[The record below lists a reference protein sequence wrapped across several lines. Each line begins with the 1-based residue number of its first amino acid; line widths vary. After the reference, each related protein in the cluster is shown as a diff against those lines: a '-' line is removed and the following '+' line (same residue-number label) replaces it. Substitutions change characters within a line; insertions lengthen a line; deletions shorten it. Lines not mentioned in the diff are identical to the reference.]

1 MSTPKN
7 KPQGKVFD
15 KATGEAVEVKAGR
28 SPFTVEE
35 RVPPFLPINWMD
47 WLGDEH
53 VREMNET
60 MWGVYFAIL
69 LELWQ
74 YDRIE
79 FDHKV
84 LAARLRCRDPRNV
97 RAFLEK
103 WWHLFRCVQCGG
115 VMQYPRNPHADPTQG
130 SRNPHAE
137 VTQTS
142 CRYCADL
149 TPCSCKGHAGYAL
162 NLKLSFYKNDVK
174 NGLPLGTTKPNQI
187 ERNRKEPNP
196 TNLSAADAAGKSV
209 GGFSLTDETVQ
220 DHDVENLE
228 ESEQGLDAVDSEQG
242 SRSMNGDQY
251 SALDSDSASTTAQT
265 PSVVLTDLR
274 QWNEDRFGFS
284 AARLRN
290 CLIYVLD
297 HCDWWSSEITEASM
311 KNQKFIAKLNE
322 VTPPGWEPNAQQSV
336 KKKKLYLRGDS
347 ACSKCGGGGKVE
359 DYDAN
364 IIGARPSL
372 PCPDCQRSWQLPLGG
387 GKWMAVSEE
396 DINQY
401 EKFV

>member
-1 MSTPKN
+1 MSNPKN
-7 KPQGKVFD
+7 KPHGKVFD
-15 KATGEAVEVKAGR
+15 KTTGEAVEVKAGR

-53 VREMNET
+53 IREMNET

-69 LELWQ
+69 MELWQ

-196 TNLSAADAAGKSV
+196 TNLSAADAARESV
-209 GGFSLTDETVQ
+209 GGSSLTDETVQ
-220 DHDVENLE
+220 DQDVENVE

-242 SRSMNGDQY
+242 SRSMNEEQG

-274 QWNEDRFGFS
+274 QWNEDRFDIP

-297 HCDWWSSEITEASM
+297 HCPWWTSKITLASM
-311 KNQKFIAKLNE
+311 EREAFVRKLNE
-322 VTPPGWEPNAQQSV
+322 VTPLEWETDAPQPV
-336 KKKKLYLRGDS
+336 KKKKLYLRGDT
-347 ACSKCGGGGKVE
+347 ACRKCGGSGKVE

-364 IIGARPSL
+364 IIGARPSQ

>member
-1 MSTPKN
+1 MSNPKS
-7 KPQGKVFD
+7 KTHGKVFD
-15 KATGEAVEVKAGR
+15 KTTGEAVEVKPGR
-28 SPFTVEE
+28 SSFTVED

-97 RAFLEK
+97 RTFLEK
-103 WWHLFRCVQCGG
+103 WWHLFRCIHCGG
-115 VMQYPRNPHADPTQG
+115 VMQYPRNPHADHTQG
-130 SRNPHAE
+130 SCNPHAK
-137 VTQTS
+137 VTQPS
-142 CRYCADL
+142 CKYCADL

-162 NLKLSFYKNDVK
+162 NPKLSFYKKDVK

-187 ERNRKEPNP
+187 ERNRKEANP
-196 TNLSAADAAGKSV
+196 TNLSAADAAGESV
-209 GGFSLTDETVQ
+209 GGSSLTGGAGKDQE
-220 DHDVENLE
+220 VEHLE
-228 ESEQGLDAVDSEQG
+228 ESLRDFDAVDSEQG
-242 SRSMNGDQY
+242 SRSMDGAILPTPDLNP
-251 SALDSDSASTTAQT
+251 APAST
-265 PSVVLTDLR
+265 PSIELTDLR

-284 AARLRN
+284 ATRLRN

-297 HCDWWSSEITEASM
+297 HCDWWTSEITLASM
-311 KNQKFIAKLNE
+311 ERESLVRKLNE
-322 VTPPGWEPNAQQSV
+322 VTPLDWKPDAPQPGN
-336 KKKKLYLRGDS
+336 KKKIYLRGDP
-347 ACSKCGGGGKVE
+347 ACRTCGGSGRVE
-359 DYDAN
+359 DYDVN

-372 PCPDCQRSWQLPLGG
+372 PCPDCQCSWQLPLGG
-387 GKWMAVSEE
+387 GEWQVVPEE
-396 DINQY
+396 DISKY

>member
-1 MSTPKN
+1 
-7 KPQGKVFD
+7 
-15 KATGEAVEVKAGR
+15 
-28 SPFTVEE
+28 
-35 RVPPFLPINWMD
+35 
-47 WLGDEH
+47 
-53 VREMNET
+53 
-60 MWGVYFAIL
+60 
-69 LELWQ
+69 
-74 YDRIE
+74 
-79 FDHKV
+79 
-84 LAARLRCRDPRNV
+84 
-97 RAFLEK
+97 
-103 WWHLFRCVQCGG
+103 
-115 VMQYPRNPHADPTQG
+115 
-130 SRNPHAE
+130 
-137 VTQTS
+137 
-142 CRYCADL
+142 
-149 TPCSCKGHAGYAL
+149 
-162 NLKLSFYKNDVK
+162 
-174 NGLPLGTTKPNQI
+174 
-187 ERNRKEPNP
+187 
-196 TNLSAADAAGKSV
+196 
-209 GGFSLTDETVQ
+209 
-220 DHDVENLE
+220 
-228 ESEQGLDAVDSEQG
+228 
-242 SRSMNGDQY
+242 MNGDQY

-387 GKWMAVSEE
+387 GKWQVVPDE
-396 DINQY
+396 DISNY
-401 EKFV
+401 EKFL

>member
-1 MSTPKN
+1 MSTPKS

-97 RAFLEK
+97 RTFLEK
-103 WWHLFRCVQCGG
+103 WWHLFRCVDCGG
-115 VMQYPRNPHADPTQG
+115 VMHYPRNPQVDPTQG

-142 CRYCADL
+142 CRYCADFS
-149 TPCSCKGHAGYAL
+149 PCTCKGHAGYVF
-162 NLKLSFYKNDVK
+162 NPKLKNYKNDVK

-187 ERNRKEPNP
+187 ERNRKEANP
-196 TNLSAADAAGKSV
+196 TNLSAADAARESV
-209 GGFSLTDETVQ
+209 GGSSLTDETVQ
-220 DHDVENLE
+220 DQDVENLE

-242 SRSMNGDQY
+242 SRSMNGDQD

-297 HCDWWSSEITEASM
+297 HCDWWTSEITEASM

-322 VTPPGWEPNAQQSV
+322 VTPPGWEPNAPQPV
-336 KKKKLYLRGDS
+336 KKKKLYLRGDP
-347 ACSKCGGGGKVE
+347 ACRKCGGRGKVE

-401 EKFV
+401 EMFV